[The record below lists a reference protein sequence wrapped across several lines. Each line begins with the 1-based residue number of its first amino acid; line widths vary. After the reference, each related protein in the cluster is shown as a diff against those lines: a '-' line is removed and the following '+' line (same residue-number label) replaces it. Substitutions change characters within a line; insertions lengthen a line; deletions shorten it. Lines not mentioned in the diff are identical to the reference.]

1 MNSLRRLQPTA
12 ALVICLGA
20 GYAAVSVGFSGTG
33 AHERLVSRAAETR
46 KQALLAAL
54 SKRLKKQSKE
64 SQPDHPARELTP
76 VQNQPATEHAAAT
89 TSSSTLAIP
98 VELET
103 LLGDAAFYVVT
114 GPDVHLT
121 ELARDRMRLALQQ
134 RGSANMAG
142 ASSAQPPPARLFVP
156 SDCAFGTGCLS
167 SLVENQLLS
176 RQVPPKVHDESEKQL
191 QSPGG
196 WQLFAAVEDFWNLLV
211 LQAARPFLDPGQL
224 DHVALWALEHA
235 LEALPISAYK
245 SAPPSPW
252 AAVGTEDMTAG
263 VDSLL
268 NESEAATGA
277 GALLEEIGRQVL
289 REERSDSHH
298 IGGESFGRAP
308 SSFVLEI
315 VSSVPRDDSSREKG
329 SSSEVGAEGESPTL
343 CGKTVR
349 WAWRLANR
357 GLGNVIVSSSSP
369 WILAELQKALET
381 KPEADSYAS
390 PEGEGYSGDGAIEG
404 VAADGDGGP
413 LGAASEVMVVRVAL
427 PSAVEREQ
435 AVTAVAEELGVDR
448 DFSSRDVSML
458 ADLTRGRRAGLIN
471 ILKRVQTSPMAS
483 VAVHCRAAVN
493 DQALALAESW
503 GLLSH
508 DTSFEAVEDRDLQVE
523 ERAALW
529 EALHALSVPPVSVGA
544 AVASVPVPPEGG
556 LPPSELLRACELDP
570 ATLLRL
576 IRKGWLEVTPAD
588 SSTRSGTVL
597 RDPEPLAESSPAL
610 PSLQDQHGIAPSSQR
625 LRLSQARPPVRVLS
639 ASVPAESLSHLRQSY
654 VGANPLQLAAFR
666 RLVDATTPPS
676 KNPKRDIDSFLIGG
690 GIGGPTSRT
699 DWVPDGW
706 GSAHAPETVSKL
718 EMAGGDDQ
726 GEGTGRR
733 ARGSHP
739 ITDAWR
745 ARQLERAGCL
755 IEASVLRRQID
766 REEEKLAEDG
776 ETLSLLWTELGSV
789 RKDLER
795 DGRGDASEGEWA
807 EVQLEL
813 IRQARGERS
822 VVADAQEMRARRE
835 RVEKTR
841 RVIEGLKRRAE
852 SIPPPFPKQRSPR
865 ETPREA
871 SAPPLKETRDLEVT
885 SRFGVERR
893 RLFSAEDCVLRDAEG
908 GIRLMPL

>member
-211 LQAARPFLDPGQL
+211 LQAARRFLDPGQL

-235 LEALPISAYK
+235 LVKVSTTRLNFLRVSMNDEEALPISAYK

-357 GLGNVIVSSSSP
+357 GLGNVIV
-369 WILAELQKALET
+369 
-381 KPEADSYAS
+381 
-390 PEGEGYSGDGAIEG
+390 
-404 VAADGDGGP
+404 
-413 LGAASEVMVVRVAL
+413 R
-427 PSAVEREQ
+427 
-435 AVTAVAEELGVDR
+435 
-448 DFSSRDVSML
+448 
-458 ADLTRGRRAGLIN
+458 
-471 ILKRVQTSPMAS
+471 
-483 VAVHCRAAVN
+483 
-493 DQALALAESW
+493 
-503 GLLSH
+503 
-508 DTSFEAVEDRDLQVE
+508 
-523 ERAALW
+523 
-529 EALHALSVPPVSVGA
+529 
-544 AVASVPVPPEGG
+544 
-556 LPPSELLRACELDP
+556 
-570 ATLLRL
+570 
-576 IRKGWLEVTPAD
+576 
-588 SSTRSGTVL
+588 
-597 RDPEPLAESSPAL
+597 
-610 PSLQDQHGIAPSSQR
+610 
-625 LRLSQARPPVRVLS
+625 
-639 ASVPAESLSHLRQSY
+639 
-654 VGANPLQLAAFR
+654 
-666 RLVDATTPPS
+666 
-676 KNPKRDIDSFLIGG
+676 
-690 GIGGPTSRT
+690 
-699 DWVPDGW
+699 
-706 GSAHAPETVSKL
+706 
-718 EMAGGDDQ
+718 
-726 GEGTGRR
+726 
-733 ARGSHP
+733 
-739 ITDAWR
+739 
-745 ARQLERAGCL
+745 
-755 IEASVLRRQID
+755 
-766 REEEKLAEDG
+766 
-776 ETLSLLWTELGSV
+776 
-789 RKDLER
+789 
-795 DGRGDASEGEWA
+795 
-807 EVQLEL
+807 
-813 IRQARGERS
+813 
-822 VVADAQEMRARRE
+822 
-835 RVEKTR
+835 
-841 RVIEGLKRRAE
+841 
-852 SIPPPFPKQRSPR
+852 
-865 ETPREA
+865 
-871 SAPPLKETRDLEVT
+871 
-885 SRFGVERR
+885 
-893 RLFSAEDCVLRDAEG
+893 
-908 GIRLMPL
+908 